1 MSWREA
7 SGSFWKDGG
16 GNMTQREITNI
27 ILELRKRGWSDTEI
41 NSFVMIVATHNPT
54 EQEVLES
61 NSKVLGGK

>member
-1 MSWREA
+1 
-7 SGSFWKDGG
+7 
-16 GNMTQREITNI
+16 MTQREITNI